1 MFARIVNNQS
11 SLIVGFYRILDLVG
25 LGFRITK
32 ITDSIFLFDM
42 GFSCGIYFIVPKG
55 VKTFYSPSLK
65 KLLIFSFDLQSVSD
79 VVSSLLLLRGPHVY
93 KVRGFIDSKTIVRL
107 RTGKQR

>member
-1 MFARIVNNQS
+1 VNGQS
-11 SLIVGFYRILDLVG
+11 SLILGFYRMLDLVG

-42 GFSCGIYFIVPKG
+42 GFSCGIYFVVPSN
-55 VKTFYSPSLK
+55 VRVFYSPSLK
-65 KLLIFSFDLQSVSD
+65 KLIVFSHDLRVVSD

-93 KVRGFIDSKTIVRL
+93 KVRGFIDTKTIVRL